1 MRPCGGVAQSVRACG
16 SYPQCPGFKS
26 LHRHQS
32 FGVLQY
38 DHSPSPPGRDF
49 VKTFVIAIGLVF
61 LIEGL
66 PYFLCPERMV
76 RYLAQIQELP
86 PRILRAMGLVAM
98 LFGLF
103 LCYLAQ
109 RTDLFSL

>member
-1 MRPCGGVAQSVRACG
+1 
-16 SYPQCPGFKS
+16 
-26 LHRHQS
+26 
-32 FGVLQY
+32 
-38 DHSPSPPGRDF
+38 